1 MSVWW
6 LLFIVP
12 VCVAAGVLISGM
24 LQSGTWDDA
33 YQAGWDARG
42 RSVL

>member
-12 VCVAAGVLISGM
+12 VCVAAGVLLGGM
-24 LQSGTWDDA
+24 VRSGTWDDA
-33 YQAGWDARG
+33 YQADCDARG